1 MISKLEEDVRSLG
14 PASVLDVGC
23 GCGLHLT
30 TVLARHCARVVAVDI
45 TAHPSTWQEAAR
57 SHAVE
62 FCRMDAVALGFAGG
76 AFPLVVERASLH
88 HIARWP
94 DALSEMIRVSSDR
107 VLIEEPIDDPR
118 SEAKQRAQM
127 AQELLLR
134 VQAEV
139 GYPHYL
145 HLDPGT
151 LLSAVR
157 GRAHILSVHV
167 EKCDDAVS
175 FDDFFWSF
183 PAFAAK
189 SNREEYWLTQ
199 LQELRARFG
208 GSPLCEDDSMT
219 ILATKDPRSV
229 QRLASGL

>member
-1 MISKLEEDVRSLG
+1 MISKLEEEVRSLG
-14 PASVLDVGC
+14 PALALDVGC
-23 GCGLHLT
+23 GCGRHLT
-30 TVLARHCARVVAVDI
+30 TSLAQHCARVVAVDVAAH
-45 TAHPSTWQEAAR
+45 TATWQEAAR

-62 FCRMDAVALGFAGG
+62 FCRMDAVALGFAAGT
-76 AFPLVVERASLH
+76 FPLVVERAALH

-94 DALSEMIRVSSDR
+94 DALSEMIRVSSDH
-107 VLIEEPIDDPR
+107 VLIEEPIDDLR
-118 SEAKQRAQM
+118 SEAKRRTQM

-145 HLDPGT
+145 HLDAGT

-157 GRAHILSVHV
+157 GRAQVLSVHV
-167 EKCDDAVS
+167 EKCDDAIA

-183 PAFAAK
+183 QDFAAR

-208 GSPLCEDDSMT
+208 DSPLCEEDTMT
-219 ILATKDPRSV
+219 ILAGKAPRSF
-229 QRLASGL
+229 RRFASNL